1 MKLKR
6 SILTPLILGVFAVM
20 FLIILFNLSGNLN
33 TLLDIT
39 RNSEENLEPGVK
51 GTRDDAGT
59 IGVKEIGGNLF
70 RGKISQRGV
79 SKKTQN
85 QMNQPESQLQ
95 DNRIPL
101 EMVVI
106 DESKVSS
113 DRNPT
118 VKEQEVIPETADNA
132 KSYIFCVHYTSY
144 KHLADAKTDVA
155 RLSEKGFLASWVKT
169 DVPGKG
175 EWFRVYIGKEKTRQD
190 AMDLAVK
197 LKEAGMIKE
206 IYVQKVKAE

>member
-1 MKLKR
+1 MKSKR
-6 SILTPLILGVFAVM
+6 PILTTLILSAFAVM
-20 FLIILFNLSGNLN
+20 FLIILFNLSDNLN

-39 RNSEENLEPGVK
+39 RNSQENLEPGVK

-59 IGVKEIGGNLF
+59 IGVKDIGGNLF

-85 QMNQPESQLQ
+85 QMNQPESDTQ

-101 EMVVI
+101 EMVVT

-113 DRNPT
+113 DRNAT
-118 VKEQEVIPETADNA
+118 EKEQEVIPETADNA
-132 KSYIFCVHYTSY
+132 KSYVFCVHYASY

-155 RLSEKGFLASWVKT
+155 RLSDKGFLAGWVKT

-175 EWFRVYIGKEKTRQD
+175 EWFRVYIGKEKTRQE

-206 IYVQKVKAE
+206 IYVYKVRAE